1 MAIAV
6 VTKYSKHMH
15 MYYTCSCW
23 NIYLDRHLRIYN
35 SFLKDSWREVGHNDY
50 NLISLHSACTQALPQ
65 QTNTKWY
72 LYTSLG
78 DALMLKSQLSDF
90 YHRRRIVRDQQNFTP
105 CILIYSFV
113 LLIVANTDY
122 VVATTHFIT
131 GQSMIQSLISDTYDY
146 MPCGP
151 LIDQFSTGSL
161 QKYFK
166 PPESQLN
173 IQQKAYWNVL

>member
-1 MAIAV
+1 MHSGSATTDKHQV
-6 VTKYSKHMH
+6 VLVYFLGGCTYAEISA
-15 MYYTCSCW
+15 
-23 NIYLDRHLRIYN
+23 LR
-35 SFLKDSWREVGHNDY
+35 FL
-50 NLISLHSACTQALPQ
+50 
-65 QTNTKWY
+65 
-72 LYTSLG
+72 
-78 DALMLKSQLSDF
+78 SQKEDCK
-90 YHRRRIVRDQQNFTP
+90 RAKNFIP
-105 CILIYSFV
+105 CILIYSLV

-173 IQQKAYWNVL
+173 IQQKAY

>member
-1 MAIAV
+1 
-6 VTKYSKHMH
+6 
-15 MYYTCSCW
+15 
-23 NIYLDRHLRIYN
+23 
-35 SFLKDSWREVGHNDY
+35 
-50 NLISLHSACTQALPQ
+50 
-65 QTNTKWY
+65 
-72 LYTSLG
+72 
-78 DALMLKSQLSDF
+78 MLKSQLSDF
-90 YHRRRIVRDQQNFTP
+90 YHKRRIVREQQNFTP
-105 CILIYSFV
+105 CILIYSLV
-113 LLIVANTDY
+113 LIVANTDY

-173 IQQKAYWNVL
+173 IQQKAY